1 MTSGRV
7 YSKRD
12 RPHRLKKR
20 RAAPRSSGNRLIGYL
35 PPSERGRLLSVCET
49 VRMRVGASLSEQGG
63 QITHA
68 FFPLSGFVSLAA
80 EVEGHPPLGMH
91 LVGSEGMVGMPLIL
105 GVDAAPSCSV
115 VQGSGT
121 VLRVLRGRFS
131 TALKDCPRLR
141 RTLNRY
147 LHVQMMQ
154 LSQNA
159 ACIHF
164 HFIEARLA
172 RQLLMTQD
180 RVGEDHFHLTH
191 QCLADLLGVRRS
203 AITIAACALRAR
215 RAIAYSRGNIRI
227 LDRERLEQASCEC
240 YGLDIDAYASWLP

>member
-1 MTSGRV
+1 M
-7 YSKRD
+7 
-12 RPHRLKKR
+12 
-20 RAAPRSSGNRLIGYL
+20 APRLSGNSLIGYL
-35 PPSERGRLLSVCET
+35 PPSERSRLLSVSET
-49 VRMRVGASLSEQGG
+49 VRMHAGAALGGEEG

-91 LVGSEGMVGMPLIL
+91 LIGSEGMVGMPLVL
-105 GVDAAPSCSV
+105 GADAVSSRSV
-115 VQGSGT
+115 VQGPGT
-121 VLRVLRGRFS
+121 VLRVLRGRFR
-131 TALKDCPRLR
+131 TALQDCPRLR

-164 HFIEARLA
+164 HLIEARLA

-180 RVGEDHFHLTH
+180 RVGEHHVQLTH

-203 AITIAACALRAR
+203 AITIAAGALRAR
-215 RAIAYSRGNIRI
+215 RAITYSRGKIRI

-240 YGLDIDAYASWLP
+240 YGLDIDAYAAWLP